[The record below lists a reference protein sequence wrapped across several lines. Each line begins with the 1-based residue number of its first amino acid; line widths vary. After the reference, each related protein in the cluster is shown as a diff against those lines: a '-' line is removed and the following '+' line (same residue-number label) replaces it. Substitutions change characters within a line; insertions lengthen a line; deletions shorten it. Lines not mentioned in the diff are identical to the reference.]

1 MLCSIRK
8 YEIYI
13 LQTKLTIISSLCIIK
28 KKLITLKH
36 TVLETIQFGFKII
49 FITIFNKN
57 KIFHMIK

>member
-49 FITIFNKN
+49 FITIFIKN